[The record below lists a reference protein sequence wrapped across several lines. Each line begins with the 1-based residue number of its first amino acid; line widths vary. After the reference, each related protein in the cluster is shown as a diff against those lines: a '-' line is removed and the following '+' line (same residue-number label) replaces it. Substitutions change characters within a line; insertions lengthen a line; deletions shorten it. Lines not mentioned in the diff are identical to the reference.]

1 MSKERE
7 KHNYTGQTPSDKPS
21 KELTNPPD
29 KSNSRKKAAGPKKI
43 STTAK
48 MPNLGNRNDIGR

>member
-7 KHNYTGQTPSDKPS
+7 KHNYTGQMPSDKAS
-21 KELTNPPD
+21 KALTNPPD
-29 KSNSRKKAAGPKKI
+29 KNNSRKKAGPKKI